1 MLIADPKTAS
11 PGAAD
16 IAKSGSIK
24 DARDAFKKLSAHAAM
39 VAAQQPGY
47 FVMACPMVPEGTWVQ
62 LTKKVENPY
71 MGAAMSTCGAMK
83 K

>member
-1 MLIADPKTAS
+1 
-11 PGAAD
+11 
-16 IAKSGSIK
+16 
-24 DARDAFKKLSAHAAM
+24 M

-71 MGAAMSTCGAMK
+71 MGAAMSSCGAIK